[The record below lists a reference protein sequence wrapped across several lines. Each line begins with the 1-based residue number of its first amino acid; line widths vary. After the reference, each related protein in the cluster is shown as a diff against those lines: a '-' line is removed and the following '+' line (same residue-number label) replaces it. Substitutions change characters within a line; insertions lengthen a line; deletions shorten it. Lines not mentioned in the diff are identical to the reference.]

1 MLFKINLGQEYLLV
15 IFTLK
20 IIKKNKKGGFIMD
33 SLRLAEI
40 YTHSLDSFSLLNVLY
55 TSDDLLIGISFNEEA
70 QISAFNIIMQ
80 DAASHINYDST
91 YISFYTNYVLEQCTN
106 QTLMTYPYI
115 DQLTDYIPSNEHSVA
130 HWLNIAHDHQLIVTL
145 LNIEADTLLVGKIS
159 ALISDTVMLLPFD
172 FETFKFNTCEVI
184 QIDDIDKISIE
195 VSYQRL
201 LNYTTD

>member
-1 MLFKINLGQEYLLV
+1 MLFKINLSQEYLLV

-55 TSDDLLIGISFNEEA
+55 TSADLLIGISFNEEA
-70 QISAFNIIMQ
+70 QINAFNIIMQ
-80 DAASHINYDST
+80 DAVSHINYDST

-145 LNIEADTLLVGKIS
+145 LNIETDTLLVGKIS
-159 ALISDTVMLLPFD
+159 ALTSDTVMLLPFD

>member
-55 TSDDLLIGISFNEEA
+55 TSADLLIGISFNEEA
-70 QISAFNIIMQ
+70 QINAFNIIMQ
-80 DAASHINYDST
+80 DAVSHINYDST

-195 VSYQRL
+195 VTYQRL

>member
-15 IFTLK
+15 IFILK

-55 TSDDLLIGISFNEEA
+55 TSADLLIGISFNEEA
-70 QISAFNIIMQ
+70 QINAFNIIMQ
-80 DAASHINYDST
+80 DAVSHINYDST

-145 LNIEADTLLVGKIS
+145 LNIETDTLLVGKIS
-159 ALISDTVMLLPFD
+159 ALTSDTVMLLPFD

-195 VSYQRL
+195 VTYQRL

>member
-80 DAASHINYDST
+80 DAVSHINYDST

-130 HWLNIAHDHQLIVTL
+130 HWLNIAHYHQLIVTL

>member
-15 IFTLK
+15 IFILK

-55 TSDDLLIGISFNEEA
+55 TSADLLIGISFNEEA
-70 QISAFNIIMQ
+70 QINAFNIIMQ
-80 DAASHINYDST
+80 DAVSHINYDST

-145 LNIEADTLLVGKIS
+145 LNIETDTLLVGKIS
-159 ALISDTVMLLPFD
+159 ALTSNTVMLLPFD

-195 VSYQRL
+195 VTYQRL

>member
-80 DAASHINYDST
+80 DAVSHINYDST

-145 LNIEADTLLVGKIS
+145 LNIETDTLLVGKIS
-159 ALISDTVMLLPFD
+159 ALTSDTVMLLPFD

>member
-1 MLFKINLGQEYLLV
+1 
-15 IFTLK
+15 
-20 IIKKNKKGGFIMD
+20 MD

-80 DAASHINYDST
+80 DAVSHINYDST

-145 LNIEADTLLVGKIS
+145 LNIETDTLLVGKIS
-159 ALISDTVMLLPFD
+159 ALTSDTVMLLPFD

-201 LNYTTD
+201 LNYTND

>member
-15 IFTLK
+15 IFILK

-55 TSDDLLIGISFNEEA
+55 TSADLLIGISFNEEA
-70 QISAFNIIMQ
+70 QINAFNIIMQ
-80 DAASHINYDST
+80 DAVSHINYDST

-159 ALISDTVMLLPFD
+159 ALTSDTVMLLPFD

-201 LNYTTD
+201 LNYTND